1 MSDFLLEIF
10 SEEIPAKMQKAAA
23 ENFLQIANE
32 VLAKNNLNLA
42 ADQIKTFITPRR
54 LVLYIYRLD
63 EFQIS
68 PATKRVG
75 PKLTADKKA
84 IEGFLRSAGL
94 KSESELEQIDGA
106 YVFNK
111 PESKIKTAEILKNS
125 IPQILNKMV
134 NAWPKLM
141 RFDVEG
147 LGVQPKW
154 IRPIRNIA
162 CMFGSEIID
171 VEFAGLKSNKFTF
184 GRSFEPK
191 EITNAAH
198 FEEIL
203 EDDFIILN
211 HEKRKD
217 KMIAEIRKIKFDL
230 ELDLIDDV
238 EKSSLF
244 DELVGLC
251 EWPTA
256 LVASIDAKFLDLPD
270 EVLILTLRSNQK
282 YLCLKKKD
290 GALATQFIF
299 ISNAVIN
306 ETNRTKIIA
315 DNEKVVRARL
325 WDAEFF
331 MHEDIKVPLISRV
344 DDLKKIVF
352 HQKLGSLFEKK
363 DRLNSLTKF
372 LSIFIP
378 HCELSLAERA
388 SDLCKVDL
396 TTKAVGELPELQGKI
411 GSFYALQQ
419 KEDKKIVAA
428 IYEHY
433 LPIGQASELPQT
445 PLGIAL
451 SIADKIDS
459 IVGFFLADEKP
470 TSSKDPYALRRAA
483 LGIIR
488 ISFQHNIAFPI
499 RNLIEK
505 SLNSYP
511 PKLQKEL
518 FGENF
523 AKSKKDLIEE
533 IIKFFIERLKGYLKD
548 NEKVNSD
555 VINVVMNEYLSNLD
569 SHKTI
574 DILYLTKK
582 IKFLDNFV
590 KSSTDKNLIALY
602 KRAANI
608 LAIEEKKDGR
618 KYDMKPSRLAL
629 RTKYEVVLNS
639 RIKQVLKDF
648 SKLITKGEFETAF
661 KLLHVLEAPLT
672 HFFDNV
678 VVNDADKGAREN
690 RLLLLSQI
698 RALFNQVGD
707 LSKIEIS

>member
-23 ENFLQIANE
+23 ENFLQIATE

-306 ETNRTKIIA
+306 ENNRTKIIA

-608 LAIEEKKDGR
+608 LAIEERKDGR

-698 RALFNQVGD
+698 RGLFNQVGD